1 MAGELVARLMGEPPE
16 SWGYS
21 TRGSRELAR
30 RSERLDIEGQ
40 LAVLKMHLV
49 DNAVVVA
56 TTTEMRTQLVRKA
69 AEMQAPDGG
78 EAYAV
83 YALAGLSAKAAVIT
97 DLGRCRA

>member
-1 MAGELVARLMGEPPE
+1 MPGDIVTRLMGEPPE
-16 SWGYS
+16 PWGY
-21 TRGSRELAR
+21 TPRGNRELSR

-40 LAVLKMHLV
+40 LAVLRLHLI
-49 DNAVVVA
+49 DNAVGVA
-56 TTTEMRTQLVRKA
+56 TTTEMKSQLLRKA